1 MPLHPLGEHRAR
13 SGPTQST
20 WPAVRHRRRSAARL
34 CFTGLLVLL
43 ATACA
48 PFSPPV
54 PTATPVPPT
63 ATPLPPTPTPL
74 PPTPTPRPEPS
85 PEVRAY
91 LDWLRPHAD
100 LAELALAGL
109 AAQHHQVVQDRGVFR
124 DQDWLLPT
132 RAALANLATAGNALQ
147 LNGRVP
153 AGVKDLDA
161 LVVAIGEE
169 LVALSDAY
177 AEGLARVDTQNMAA
191 ATERLSDLE
200 SKLQEA
206 VAEVRRLGGD

>member
-1 MPLHPLGEHRAR
+1 M
-13 SGPTQST
+13 
-20 WPAVRHRRRSAARL
+20 
-34 CFTGLLVLL
+34 GLLVLL
-43 ATACA
+43 AAACA
-48 PFSPPV
+48 PLSPPV

-161 LVVAIGEE
+161 LVVAIVEE
-169 LVALSDAY
+169 FVALSDAY

-206 VAEVRRLGGD
+206 VAEVRWLGGD